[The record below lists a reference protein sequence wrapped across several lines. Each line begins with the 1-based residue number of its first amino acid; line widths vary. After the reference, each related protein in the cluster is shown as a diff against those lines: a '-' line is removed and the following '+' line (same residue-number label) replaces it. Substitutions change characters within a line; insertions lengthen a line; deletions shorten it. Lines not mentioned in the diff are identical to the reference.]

1 MNMYEFAKEMED
13 DAEQLYRDLASK
25 ATTVGVK
32 TIFTMLADDEALH
45 GKVVEILKGKNGS
58 KDLDE
63 SFLPR
68 VTTVF
73 EEIRQNMENIELS
86 TDQLK
91 DYKIALEIEKKG
103 FQFYKDQLEQPGDE
117 QAMKLLK
124 SLANQ
129 ELYHIKTI
137 ENLIEMLEKPLWW
150 VENAEFTPKDSDY
163 L

>member
-1 MNMYEFAKEMED
+1 MNMYEFAEQMEH

-32 TIFTMLADDEALH
+32 TIFTMLADDEAKH
-45 GKVVEILKGKNGS
+45 GKVVEILKRKSGS
-58 KDLDE
+58 ENLDE

-73 EEIRQNMENIELS
+73 EEIRQNMDNIELS

-91 DYKIALEIEKKG
+91 DYRTALEIEKKG
-103 FQFYKDQLEQPGDE
+103 FQFYKDQLELPGDE
-117 QAMKLLK
+117 EAMKLLK
-124 SLANQ
+124 NLANQ

-137 ENLIEMLEKPLWW
+137 ENLIEMLERPHWW
-150 VENAEFTPKDSDY
+150 VENAEFTPKESDY